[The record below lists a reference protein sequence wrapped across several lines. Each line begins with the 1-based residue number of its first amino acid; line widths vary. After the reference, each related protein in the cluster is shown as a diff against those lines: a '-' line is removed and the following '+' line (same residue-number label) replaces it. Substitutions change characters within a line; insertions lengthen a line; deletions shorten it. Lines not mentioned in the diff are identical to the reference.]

1 MLADGPFN
9 DSFMYQVLH
18 KRSLRRF
25 SCCKLEN
32 VHTEKGFVNLKF
44 LGKFRSFL
52 YYPYRFVGM
61 NLMFD
66 FPQSWV
72 ILFGVFLLVWAV
84 LLFSRKKIGRKEV
97 KEQVYLAVAG
107 LFSLFLMEVFAT
119 QSNLWHYI
127 PGDWPVILWPTYVA
141 AILFGYQLLR
151 FIEERLVMKRVD
163 LR

>member
-1 MLADGPFN
+1 
-9 DSFMYQVLH
+9 
-18 KRSLRRF
+18 
-25 SCCKLEN
+25 
-32 VHTEKGFVNLKF
+32 
-44 LGKFRSFL
+44 
-52 YYPYRFVGM
+52 M
-61 NLMFD
+61 NLLFD

-72 ILFGVFLLVWAV
+72 ILFCVFLLVWAV
-84 LLFSRKKIGRKEV
+84 LLVSRKKIGRKEV

-119 QSNLWHYI
+119 HSNLWHYI

-151 FIEERLVMKRVD
+151 FIEERLVVKSVD

>member
-1 MLADGPFN
+1 MDL
-9 DSFMYQVLH
+9 L
-18 KRSLRRF
+18 
-25 SCCKLEN
+25 
-32 VHTEKGFVNLKF
+32 
-44 LGKFRSFL
+44 
-52 YYPYRFVGM
+52 
-61 NLMFD
+61 FD

-84 LLFSRKKIGRKEV
+84 LLVSRKKIGRKEV

-151 FIEERLVMKRVD
+151 FIEERLVVKSVD

>member
-1 MLADGPFN
+1 
-9 DSFMYQVLH
+9 
-18 KRSLRRF
+18 
-25 SCCKLEN
+25 
-32 VHTEKGFVNLKF
+32 
-44 LGKFRSFL
+44 
-52 YYPYRFVGM
+52 M
-61 NLMFD
+61 NLLFD

-72 ILFGVFLLVWAV
+72 ILFFVFLGIWAV
-84 LLFSRKKIGRKEV
+84 LTISRKTNGRKEV
-97 KEQVYLAVAG
+97 KEQFYLVVAG

-151 FIEERLVMKRVD
+151 FIEERLVVKSMD

>member
-1 MLADGPFN
+1 
-9 DSFMYQVLH
+9 
-18 KRSLRRF
+18 
-25 SCCKLEN
+25 
-32 VHTEKGFVNLKF
+32 
-44 LGKFRSFL
+44 
-52 YYPYRFVGM
+52 
-61 NLMFD
+61 MFD

-84 LLFSRKKIGRKEV
+84 LLVSRKKSGRKSEV

-151 FIEERLVMKRVD
+151 FIEERLVVKSVD

>member
-1 MLADGPFN
+1 MRLLF
-9 DSFMYQVLH
+9 
-18 KRSLRRF
+18 
-25 SCCKLEN
+25 E
-32 VHTEKGFVNLKF
+32 
-44 LGKFRSFL
+44 
-52 YYPYRFVGM
+52 
-61 NLMFD
+61 
-66 FPQSWV
+66 FPQNWV
-72 ILFGVFLLVWAV
+72 ILFFAFLGIWAV
-84 LLFSRKKIGRKEV
+84 LMISRKSGRKEV

-151 FIEERLVMKRVD
+151 FIEERLVVKSMD